1 MDINRKTAYC
11 ALIKIEKEDAYS
23 NIALNLCINE
33 LKPDS
38 PAFVR
43 ELVYGVLKNKVY
55 LDHILDQIV
64 TRGVKSV
71 KKETKTILHMGL
83 YQLIFMNSVPQY
95 AAVNETVKL
104 AMKYVV
110 GREAFVNGVLRG
122 YIRKKDQ
129 LVFPDENKNPVEYLS
144 VKYSYAKWIVKQWI
158 DQYGIEKA
166 EELLKAGNETPA
178 LSLRTNISLITR
190 DELKSRL
197 AEQDIEVTDGRLSTR
212 CIFAKGSDV
221 LSTSEFKEGLFS
233 VQDEASMVAM
243 EMLEPEEGETII
255 DICAAPGGKTLATA
269 ELMNNTGKVI
279 SCDVYEH
286 KLKLIEKEAER
297 LKLNNIEV
305 IENDG
310 TVLREEWIET
320 ADRVIVDGPCS
331 GLGVTRRKPEIKYRE
346 LADCGRELARKQ
358 LEILEISSKYVK
370 KDGILLYSTCTVNKT
385 ENIDVVSRFLKH
397 HDEFELVRS
406 RQLLQGTDETDGF
419 FICKM
424 RKRNN

>member
-64 TRGVKSV
+64 TRGIKSV
-71 KKETKTILHMGL
+71 KKETKTILQMGL

-122 YIRKKDQ
+122 YLRKKDKI
-129 LVFPDENKNPVEYLS
+129 VFPDEKKNPVEYLS

-158 DQYGIEKA
+158 EQYGIEKA
-166 EELLKAGNETPA
+166 EELLKAGNETPE
-178 LSLRTNISLITR
+178 LSLRTNVSLITR
-190 DELKSRL
+190 DELKKRL
-197 AEQDIEVTDGRLSTR
+197 AAQGIEVTSGRLSDR
-212 CIFAKGSDV
+212 CIFAKGSDI
-221 LSTSEFKEGLFS
+221 LSTPEFKEGLFS

-243 EMLEPEEGETII
+243 EMLDPEDGELII

-269 ELMNNTGKVI
+269 ELMGNTGKVV

-286 KLKLIEKEAER
+286 KLKLIEKETER

-331 GLGVTRRKPEIKYRE
+331 GLGVTRRKPEIKYKE
-346 LADCGRELARKQ
+346 LADSGRELARKQ
-358 LEILEISSKYVK
+358 LEILETSCQYVK
-370 KDGILLYSTCTVNKT
+370 KDGILLYSTCTVNKI

-397 HDEFELVRS
+397 HNEFELVRS

>member
-23 NIALNLCINE
+23 NIALNQCINE
-33 LKPDS
+33 LKPDA

-43 ELVYGVLKNKVY
+43 ELVYGVLKNRVY
-55 LDHILDQIV
+55 LDYILNQIV
-64 TRGVKSV
+64 TKGIRSV
-71 KKETKTILHMGL
+71 KKETKILLQMGL

-104 AMKYVV
+104 AMKFVV

-122 YIRKKDQ
+122 YIRKKDT
-129 LVFPDENKNPVEYLS
+129 LVFPDIKKDPVEYLS

-158 DQYGIEKA
+158 DQYGMEKA
-166 EELLKAGNETPA
+166 EELLKAGNETPE
-178 LSLRTNISLITR
+178 LSLRTNVNLITR
-190 DELKSRL
+190 EKL
-197 AEQDIEVTDGRLSTR
+197 AERLTARGIEVKAGKLSSR
-212 CIFAKGSDV
+212 CIFAKGNDV
-221 LSTSEFKEGLFS
+221 LSTPEFKEGFFS
-233 VQDEASMVAM
+233 VQDEASMIAT
-243 EMLEPEEGETII
+243 EILEPSENDTVI

-269 ELMNNTGKVI
+269 ELMAGTGKVI

-286 KLKLIEKEAER
+286 KLKLIQNESER
-297 LKLNNIEV
+297 LGLTNIEV
-305 IENDG
+305 VENDG
-310 TVLREEWIET
+310 TVLREEWKET
-320 ADRVIVDGPCS
+320 ADKVIVDGPCS

-346 LADCGRELARKQ
+346 LPDCGRELARKQ
-358 LEILEISSKYVK
+358 LEILEVSAEYVK
-370 KDGILLYSTCTVNKT
+370 KDGILLYSTCTVNKI

-397 HDEFELVRS
+397 HSEFELVRS